1 MALVFPNFKSG
12 YDKGISIL
20 NWPVGILCFIGVL
33 LMGKDTKPILSK
45 MKKCDRIHFAYPV
58 VATLVLF
65 IIGICLIIFNP
76 SNRTLWLA
84 MILAPFGG
92 LSRHFLGMYLN
103 GWKRYPLGTF
113 LANLFGS
120 LILTVLT
127 VSRISIS
134 SSNETGD
141 KEWNPILE
149 ITSIQGMRL
158 YFKNQ
163 LLTGP
168 KKPTITNKSHVKM
181 ITFPILLF
189 YRLDLDFVRRCQQFL
204 VSSTTL

>member
-1 MALVFPNFKSG
+1 
-12 YDKGISIL
+12 
-20 NWPVGILCFIGVL
+20 
-33 LMGKDTKPILSK
+33 MGKDTKPILSE
-45 MKKCDRIHFAYPV
+45 MKKCGRIHFAFPV

-149 ITSIQGMRL
+149 ITSIPGMRL
-158 YFKNQ
+158 YFKNY
-163 LLTGP
+163 
-168 KKPTITNKSHVKM
+168 
-181 ITFPILLF
+181 F
-189 YRLDLDFVRRCQQFL
+189 
-204 VSSTTL
+204 

>member
-1 MALVFPNFKSG
+1 
-12 YDKGISIL
+12 
-20 NWPVGILCFIGVL
+20 
-33 LMGKDTKPILSK
+33 MGKDTKPILSE
-45 MKKCDRIHFAYPV
+45 MKKCGRIHFAFPV

-149 ITSIQGMRL
+149 ITSIPGM
-158 YFKNQ
+158 
-163 LLTGP
+163 
-168 KKPTITNKSHVKM
+168 
-181 ITFPILLF
+181 
-189 YRLDLDFVRRCQQFL
+189 
-204 VSSTTL
+204 

>member
-20 NWPVGILCFIGVL
+20 NWPLGILCFIGVL

-149 ITSIQGMRL
+149 ITSIPGMRL
-158 YFKNQ
+158 YFKNYFNRS
-163 LLTGP
+163 
-168 KKPTITNKSHVKM
+168 KETNHHK
-181 ITFPILLF
+181 
-189 YRLDLDFVRRCQQFL
+189 
-204 VSSTTL
+204 